1 MIDDYLSSFA
11 TQKRVQRQP
20 TQLRA
25 KQRVQDSEEYL
36 RPISMR
42 IRKLWSDREAEKV
55 LKAKQDKYGKA
66 PTDFN
71 ENTAFVV
78 RYLTE
83 FLAKLGI
90 RPENLGL

>member
-1 MIDDYLSSFA
+1 MDQTTFNAKNLSDV
-11 TQKRVQRQP
+11 K
-20 TQLRA
+20 
-25 KQRVQDSEEYL
+25 
-36 RPISMR
+36 
-42 IRKLWSDREAEKV
+42 EAEKV

-90 RPENLGL
+90 HPENLGA